1 VPRLVRHQLIIFENF
16 EKYLL
21 AMPKNLKET
30 LSTLASLICIVPN
43 CKILLFLL
51 LKVSHKK
58 LIIIRHKPA

>member
-1 VPRLVRHQLIIFENF
+1 VPRLVRRQLIIFEKF

-51 LKVSHKK
+51 LKVNHKK